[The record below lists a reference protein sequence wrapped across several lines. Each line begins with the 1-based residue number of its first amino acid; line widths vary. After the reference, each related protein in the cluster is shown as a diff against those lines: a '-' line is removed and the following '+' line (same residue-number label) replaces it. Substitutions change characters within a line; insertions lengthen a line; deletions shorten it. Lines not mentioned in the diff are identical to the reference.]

1 MMYKSNLEMV
11 EASIAAQEELNRIA
25 HKKAVERKMAM
36 EEDRKRRMAELE
48 EKKKAQ
54 PAAA

>member
-1 MMYKSNLEMV
+1 MYKSNLEMV

-36 EEDRKRRMAELE
+36 EEDRKRRMAELK

>member
-1 MMYKSNLEMV
+1 MMYKTNLEMV

-25 HKKAVERKMAM
+25 HKKAIERKMAM
-36 EEDRKRRMAELE
+36 EQDRKRRTAEFE